1 MIRTNGSRH
10 PWYGSIWCPVGN
22 RLILGTAQFGLP
34 YGVANRTGAIE
45 RGEDAEILNL
55 AWSERVDTL
64 DTAAAY
70 GESELRLGEIGTK
83 RWRIVSKVP
92 AVPEGVTDAAAWVR
106 NSISRS
112 LRSLGTTSLYGLLL
126 HQPGQ
131 LLGPKG
137 DALHRALLE
146 AKDRGEVTKVGISIY
161 APEEL
166 DALWPH
172 FKFDLVQGPMNIF
185 DRRLSSSGWLTKLQS
200 AGAEV
205 HIRSI
210 FLQGLLLMEPSMR
223 PARFDAWRHLWDQW
237 DRWREETSVT
247 ALQACIGFGLSQPDV
262 DGVVVGVDSL
272 RHFQGILEAA
282 RCVPMPPPEHLQTD
296 DIELINPAR
305 WSQP

>member
-1 MIRTNGSRH
+1 MGRDIRVTEAFGAVS
-10 PWYGSIWCPVGN
+10 N
-22 RLILGTAQFGLP
+22 RFILGTAQFGLR
-34 YGVANRTGAIE
+34 YGVANRTGVIE
-45 RGEDAEILNL
+45 RGEGAEILNL
-55 AWSERVDTL
+55 AWSEGVDTL

-92 AVPEGVTDAAAWVR
+92 AVPEGVTDAASWVR
-106 NSISRS
+106 NCIARS
-112 LRSLGTTSLYGLLL
+112 LKSLGTTSLYGLLL

-131 LLGPKG
+131 LLGPMG
-137 DALHRALLE
+137 DALHRGLLE

-161 APEEL
+161 APEDL

-185 DRRLSSSGWLTKLQS
+185 DRRLSSSGWLSKLRR

-237 DRWREETSVT
+237 DRWRKETSVT
-247 ALQACIGFGLSQPDV
+247 ALQACIGFVLSQPDV
-262 DGVVVGVDSL
+262 DGIVVGVDSL

-282 RCVPMPPPEHLQTD
+282 TAVPVPPPEHLQTD

-305 WSQP
+305 WSQH